1 MKPISNY
8 EKIQP
13 LSNQNKLPAGG
24 YIIKILDA
32 EEVTFANGRA
42 LKISFDITEG
52 EYKDYYATNYK
63 NQRQEDK
70 KWKGVFNLFIP
81 KEDGSQNDEL
91 TKSKFKTCLDAVE
104 ESNPGYR
111 WEWDESTLK
120 GKTSGVIMRD
130 KEWEFNGNTGFTA
143 GVYLLETVE
152 KIRGNKFKVPKPL
165 LLPVKKAE
173 ISSAPDIPDYTD
185 DDLPDWLK

>member
-13 LSNQNKLPAGG
+13 LSNQDRLPAGG

-32 EEVTFANGRA
+32 EEVTFPSSRA
-42 LKISFDITEG
+42 LKISFDIIEG

-81 KEDGSQNDEL
+81 KEDGSQNDEY
-91 TKSKFKTCLDAVE
+91 TKSKFKSCMDAVE

-111 WEWDESTLK
+111 WEWEESTLK
-120 GKTSGVIMRD
+120 GKIAGVIMRD

-143 GVYLLETVE
+143 EVFSLETVG
-152 KIRGNKFKVPKPL
+152 KIRENKFKIPKPR
-165 LLPVKKAE
+165 LLPVKKTEVA
-173 ISSAPDIPDYTD
+173 STSDIPDYTD
-185 DDLPDWLK
+185 NDLPDWLK

>member
-13 LSNQNKLPAGG
+13 LISQNKLPAGG

-32 EEVTFANGRA
+32 EEVTFPNSQA
-42 LKISFDITEG
+42 LKISFDIIEG
-52 EYKDYYATNYK
+52 EYKNYYTINYK
-63 NQRQEDK
+63 NQKQEDK
-70 KWKGVFNLFIP
+70 KWKGVYHLFIP
-81 KEDGSQNDEL
+81 KEDGSENDEW
-91 TKSKFKTCLDAVE
+91 TKSKFRTCMDAVE

-120 GKTSGVIMRD
+120 GKIAGAIMRD
-130 KEWEFNGNTGFTA
+130 KEWKMNGRTGFTVE
-143 GVYLLETVE
+143 VYTLETAE
-152 KIRGNKFKVPKPL
+152 KIRENKFSIPNPR
-165 LLPVKKAE
+165 LLPKKNAGASN
-173 ISSAPDIPDYTD
+173 IPNIPDDTE